1 MCLRLTRVINKI
13 KKFATSAKLV
23 NSLNDLHFVQSFY
36 VSHHQRHQSG
46 RISHA
51 NKLCARLTVFVCVR
65 DECDDSNVSTCVA
78 SRTLTIQAKRPTVC
92 RHEKPII
99 IFCDDFPRPY

>member
-23 NSLNDLHFVQSFY
+23 NSLNDLHFVQLFY

-46 RISHA
+46 LDAFHMLI
-51 NKLCARLTVFVCVR
+51 NCALACLWVCVR
-65 DECDDSNVSTCVA
+65 MNVMTALCQHVSQVA
-78 SRTLTIQAKRPTVC
+78 R
-92 RHEKPII
+92 
-99 IFCDDFPRPY
+99 